1 MVSMIEVQSL
11 TKRYGAATAVE
22 DLSFTV
28 ESGIVTGFLGPNGA
42 GKSTTMRMITG
53 LDEPTSGTATI
64 DGKLYRELDRPL
76 TSVGTLLDAKWVHP
90 NRSAAN
96 HLKWMAA
103 ANGID
108 RKRVD
113 EVLGLV
119 GLSDVAGRKAG
130 KFSLGVGQRLG
141 LAAALLGDPHT
152 LILDE
157 PVNGLDP
164 EGIRWVRDFVRQ
176 LAAEGRTVLISSH
189 LLSEMSL
196 TADRLVVIGRGRLV
210 ADTTTHEFIRN
221 SSESTTVVRSEHL
234 DQLKTALAEEG
245 VDVEQSTDEDER
257 PILVAHGTAPDDIG
271 RIAFSYGL
279 MLLELSERRASLEDA
294 FMQMTGDAVDYQTGG
309 VREVPGNGRDTGAV
323 ARKLPGIPGQPG
335 TDGTDTPGGNL

>member
-1 MVSMIEVQSL
+1 MIEVQSL

-22 DLSFTV
+22 DLTFTV

-53 LDEPTSGTATI
+53 LDGPTSGTATI
-64 DGKLYRELDRPL
+64 DGTLYRDLDRPL
-76 TSVGTLLDAKWVHP
+76 THVGTLLDAKWVHP

-96 HLKWMAA
+96 HLRWLAA
-103 ANGID
+103 ANGIAQ
-108 RKRVD
+108 KRVD

-130 KFSLGVGQRLG
+130 KFSLGMGQRLG
-141 LAAALLGDPHT
+141 LAGALLGDPET

-164 EGIRWVRDFVRQ
+164 EGIRWVRDFVRH
-176 LAAEGRTVLISSH
+176 LASEGRTVFISSH

-196 TADRLVVIGRGRLV
+196 TADRLIVIGQGRLV
-210 ADTTTHEFIRN
+210 ADTTTHEFIKS

-234 DQLKTALAEEG
+234 EELKKALDTEG
-245 VDVEQSTDEDER
+245 IATEASTDEDGR
-257 PILVAHGTAPDDIG
+257 PTLVATGASPDEIG
-271 RIAFSYGL
+271 RVAFSYGCL
-279 MLLELSERRASLEDA
+279 LLELSERRASLEDA
-294 FMQMTGDAVDYQTGG
+294 FMQMTGHAVDYHASAGG
-309 VREVPGNGRDTGAV
+309 ADALPPGLPGMPTRDTTEGE
-323 ARKLPGIPGQPG
+323 
-335 TDGTDTPGGNL
+335 N

>member
-1 MVSMIEVQSL
+1 MIEVQSL
-11 TKRYGAATAVE
+11 TKRYGPATAVE

-53 LDEPTSGTATI
+53 LDEPTSGSATI
-64 DGKLYRELDRPL
+64 DGKFYRDLDKPL
-76 TSVGTLLDAKWVHP
+76 TRVGTLLDAKWVHP

-96 HLKWMAA
+96 HLRWLAA
-103 ANGID
+103 ANGIP

-113 EVLGLV
+113 EVLDLV

-130 KFSLGVGQRLG
+130 KFSLGMGQRLG
-141 LAAALLGDPHT
+141 LAAALLGDPDT

-164 EGIRWVRDFVRQ
+164 EGIRWVRDFVRS

-210 ADTTTHEFIRN
+210 ADTTTHDFIRN
-221 SSESTTVVRSEHL
+221 SSESSTVVRSEHL
-234 DQLKTALAEEG
+234 DQLQKALGDEG
-245 VDVEQSTDEDER
+245 IEVQRSTDDDER
-257 PILVAHGTAPDDIG
+257 EILVAHGTSPDDIG

-294 FMQMTGDAVDYQTGG
+294 FMQMTGHAVDYQTGG
-309 VREVPGNGRDTGAV
+309 VPDAGQDAGTGAQ
-323 ARKLPGIPGQPG
+323 RLPGISGLPGI
-335 TDGTDTPGGNL
+335 DGTDNLGGTN

>member
-1 MVSMIEVQSL
+1 MIEVQSL
-11 TKRYGAATAVE
+11 TKRYGPATAVE

-53 LDEPTSGTATI
+53 LDEPTAGSATV
-64 DGKLYRELDRPL
+64 DGKLYRDLDCPL
-76 TSVGTLLDAKWVHP
+76 TRVGTLLDAKWVHP

-103 ANGID
+103 ANGIP

-113 EVLGLV
+113 EVLDLV
-119 GLSDVAGRKAG
+119 GLSHVAGRKAG
-130 KFSLGVGQRLG
+130 KFSLGMGQRLG
-141 LAAALLGDPHT
+141 LAAALLGDPDT

-164 EGIRWVRDFVRQ
+164 EGIRWVRDFVRS

-234 DQLKTALAEEG
+234 DQLEKALGDEG
-245 VDVEQSTDEDER
+245 IETERSTDDDDR
-257 PILVAHGTAPDDIG
+257 AVLVARGTSPDDIG

-294 FMQMTGDAVDYQTGG
+294 FMQMTGHAVDYQTGG
-309 VREVPGNGRDTGAV
+309 VPDPGQDTGTV
-323 ARKLPGIPGQPG
+323 GQQLPGITDLPGIVRDVNQG
-335 TDGTDTPGGNL
+335 RAN

>member
-1 MVSMIEVQSL
+1 MIEVQSL
-11 TKRYGAATAVE
+11 TKRYGPATAVE

-53 LDEPTSGTATI
+53 LDEPTSGSATI
-64 DGKLYRELDRPL
+64 DGKFYRDLDKPL
-76 TSVGTLLDAKWVHP
+76 TRVGTLLDAKWVHP

-96 HLKWMAA
+96 HLRWLAA
-103 ANGID
+103 ANGIP

-113 EVLGLV
+113 EVLDLV

-130 KFSLGVGQRLG
+130 KFSLGMGQRLG
-141 LAAALLGDPHT
+141 LAAALLGDPDT

-164 EGIRWVRDFVRQ
+164 EGIRWVRDFVRS

-210 ADTTTHEFIRN
+210 ADTTTHDFIRN
-221 SSESTTVVRSEHL
+221 SSESSTVVRSEHL
-234 DQLKTALAEEG
+234 DQLQKALGDEG
-245 VDVEQSTDEDER
+245 IEVQRSTDDDER
-257 PILVAHGTAPDDIG
+257 EILVAHGTSPDDIG

-294 FMQMTGDAVDYQTGG
+294 FMQMTGHAVDYQTGG
-309 VREVPGNGRDTGAV
+309 VPDAGHDAGTGAQ
-323 ARKLPGIPGQPG
+323 RLPGISGLPGI
-335 TDGTDTPGGNL
+335 DGTDNLGGTN

>member
-1 MVSMIEVQSL
+1 MIEVQSL
-11 TKRYGAATAVE
+11 TKRYGPATAVE

-53 LDEPTSGTATI
+53 LDEPTAGSATV
-64 DGKLYRELDRPL
+64 DGKLYRDLDCPL
-76 TSVGTLLDAKWVHP
+76 TRVGTLLDAKWVHP

-103 ANGID
+103 ANGIP

-113 EVLGLV
+113 EVLDLV
-119 GLSDVAGRKAG
+119 GLSHVAGRKAG
-130 KFSLGVGQRLG
+130 KFSLGMGQRLG
-141 LAAALLGDPHT
+141 LAAALLGDPDT

-164 EGIRWVRDFVRQ
+164 EGIRWVRDFVRS

-234 DQLKTALAEEG
+234 DQLEKALGDEG
-245 VDVEQSTDEDER
+245 IETERSTDDDDR
-257 PILVAHGTAPDDIG
+257 AVLVARGTSPDDIG

-294 FMQMTGDAVDYQTGG
+294 FMQMTGHAVDYQTGG
-309 VREVPGNGRDTGAV
+309 VPDPGQDAGTVGQQ
-323 ARKLPGIPGQPG
+323 LPGITDLPGIVRDVNQG
-335 TDGTDTPGGNL
+335 RAN

>member
-1 MVSMIEVQSL
+1 MIEVQSL

-53 LDEPTSGTATI
+53 LDEPTAGTATI
-64 DGKLYRELDRPL
+64 DGRLYRDLDRPL
-76 TSVGTLLDAKWVHP
+76 TRVGTLLDAKWVHP

-96 HLKWMAA
+96 HLKWLAA

-108 RKRVD
+108 RTRVD

-119 GLSDVAGRKAG
+119 GLADVAGRKAG
-130 KFSLGVGQRLG
+130 KFSLGMGQRLG
-141 LAAALLGDPHT
+141 LAAALLGDPDT

-164 EGIRWVRDFVRQ
+164 EGIRWVRDFVRS

-234 DQLKTALAEEG
+234 DQLRAALGEEG
-245 VDVEQSTDEDER
+245 IEVEDATDEDDR
-257 PILVAHGTAPDDIG
+257 PILVAHGTVPDDIG

-294 FMQMTGDAVDYQTGG
+294 FMQMTGHAVDYQTGG
-309 VREVPGNGRDTGAV
+309 PSGGVTG
-323 ARKLPGIPGQPG
+323 LPGIVGN
-335 TDGTDTPGGNL
+335 DNHGGVN